1 MTLGLQLNSFMM
13 KYLEIRCI
21 IHEEYQEEYL
31 NIKIKISGK
40 IFQVFTVIRL
50 TQPLHI
56 KNLQQHRGVQLNKTS
71 HHVIHLVKEIG
82 GINKHK
88 IEQEIFFI

>member
-31 NIKIKISGK
+31 NIKD
-40 IFQVFTVIRL
+40 
-50 TQPLHI
+50 
-56 KNLQQHRGVQLNKTS
+56 KNLRENFAG
-71 HHVIHLVKEIG
+71 
-82 GINKHK
+82 
-88 IEQEIFFI
+88 F